1 MAGSPPFRGGGAIK
15 LIPPRCRRGLKRV
28 DDEEWRDIENR
39 TIIFI
44 PAERGHI
51 IFVSSSSSSLLVA
64 FVLFL
69 DVDRDNDVD
78 EVAVAS
84 ANDLAI

>member
-1 MAGSPPFRGGGAIK
+1 MAGSPPFGGGGAIK
-15 LIPPRCRRGLKRV
+15 LIPPRCRRGLTRV
-28 DDEEWRDIENR
+28 DDEKWRDIENR
-39 TIIFI
+39 IIIFI

-51 IFVSSSSSSLLVA
+51 FFVSSSSSLLVA
-64 FVLFL
+64 FALFL
-69 DVDRDNDVD
+69 DDDRDNGME